1 MFSFA
6 HGGNIAA
13 RRLPMR
19 AQGLAGMGVMGSAS
33 VRAPGEG
40 AHVQSYSEPVQGE
53 LQRCQ

>member
-1 MFSFA
+1 
-6 HGGNIAA
+6 
-13 RRLPMR
+13 MR

-33 VRAPGEG
+33 VNAPGEW

>member
-1 MFSFA
+1 
-6 HGGNIAA
+6 
-13 RRLPMR
+13 MR

-33 VRAPGEG
+33 VRAPGEW